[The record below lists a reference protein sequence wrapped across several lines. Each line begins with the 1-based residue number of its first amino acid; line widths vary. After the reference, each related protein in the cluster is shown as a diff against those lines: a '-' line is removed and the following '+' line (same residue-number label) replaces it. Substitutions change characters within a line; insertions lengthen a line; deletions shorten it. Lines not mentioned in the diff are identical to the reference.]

1 MSAPAVELTDAIDT
15 LGLAFHEV
23 GHGLAARAGGM
34 AVRRLRLERSWSGR
48 VTCGY
53 TLLKQPE
60 PDAGQKLWRGYA
72 VMLFAGIT
80 AQTRYLD
87 QAGVLT
93 SRVQAVLD
101 KNTSDFED
109 WLEHRHLCGLTES
122 AARRA
127 ANSFCDQHWP
137 RMTRLAERLTTNYQ
151 LAGSAL

>member
-1 MSAPAVELTDAIDT
+1 MGTSTVELTDAIDT
-15 LGLAFHEV
+15 LGLAYHEV
-23 GHGLAARAGGM
+23 GHGLVARASGM

-60 PDAGQKLWRGYA
+60 PDAGTTVWRGYA
-72 VMLFAGIT
+72 VMLFAGVT

-87 QAGVLT
+87 QAGDLT

-101 KNTSDFED
+101 KNTGDFED
-109 WLEHRHLCGLTES
+109 WLQHRHLCGITES

-127 ANSFCDQHWP
+127 AAAYCDTHWP
-137 RMTRLAERLTTNYQ
+137 RMTRLAERLATNFQ
-151 LAGSAL
+151 LSGSAL